1 MKEIRTQLLI
11 AKVISAALKT
21 MVVLVT
27 ILLFGLCGSLVE
39 ETAPAGIVIFALIG
53 GGFMVW
59 EMAKAMNQADAATRA
74 LEKSLKRQQRFINLL
89 TEKLRELKSKQAQE

>member
-11 AKVISAALKT
+11 ARVISAALKT

-59 EMAKAMNQADAATRA
+59 ELAKAMNQADAATRL
-74 LEKSLKRQQRFINLL
+74 LEKSLKRQQRFIKLVQ
-89 TEKLRELKSKQAQE
+89 EKLREAVMQQEQ

>member
-39 ETAPAGIVIFALIG
+39 GTAPAEIVIFALIG

-59 EMAKAMNQADAATRA
+59 EIAKAMNQADAATRA
-74 LEKSLKRQQRFINLL
+74 LEKSLKRQQRFIKLVQ
-89 TEKLRELKSKQAQE
+89 EKLREAVMQQEQ